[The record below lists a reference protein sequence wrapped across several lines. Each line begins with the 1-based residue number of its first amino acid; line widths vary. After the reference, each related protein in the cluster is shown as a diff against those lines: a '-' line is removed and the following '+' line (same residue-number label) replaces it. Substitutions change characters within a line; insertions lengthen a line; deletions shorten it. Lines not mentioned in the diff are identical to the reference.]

1 MTEYRHFA
9 VGLRTL
15 AGLIALAGLLGLSA
29 CGGGSGAPNNVFDTP
44 GTLALVPS
52 PLVVYSGNP
61 ATITVAGGQPPYSA
75 FSSDQSALP
84 VQSNVIGSTVNLLPD
99 LVAADTSVTLTA
111 RDSRGDSAVGAIT
124 IKPAPLVNSLTL
136 KADGFSE
143 GCPNPGGSASAVDAV
158 GQTFICAGQTGSVAV
173 TLRNAVGGGLAGRLI
188 RFDVVQGPF
197 QFFTSGPGQPDTFAL
212 SFTVPTDLNGNAVAR
227 IRATPNATMQMVI
240 VQATDLLTGTYVR
253 GIFVVTNGADGGLLI
268 VPDTVNITGPDT
280 ETCSSGVVT
289 SFFIFGGTP
298 PYTISN
304 TFPQL
309 LTVSPTVVDSSG
321 AGFNAT
327 TRGACL
333 SPAIVAIT
341 DAAGHTKTV
350 EITNDL
356 GDAAPA
362 TTTSNNPITIS
373 PSSIPNPYL

>member
-44 GTLALVPS
+44 GTLTLVPS

-111 RDSRGDSAVGAIT
+111 RDARGDSAVGAIT

-188 RFDVVQGPF
+188 RFDVVQGAVPVLH
-197 QFFTSGPGQPDTFAL
+197 QWPGAARHLRPQLHGPHRPERECRR
-212 SFTVPTDLNGNAVAR
+212 TDPRNSER
-227 IRATPNATMQMVI
+227 QH
-240 VQATDLLTGTYVR
+240 
-253 GIFVVTNGADGGLLI
+253 ADG
-268 VPDTVNITGPDT
+268 DRA
-280 ETCSSGVVT
+280 SART
-289 SFFIFGGTP
+289 S
-298 PYTISN
+298 
-304 TFPQL
+304 
-309 LTVSPTVVDSSG
+309 
-321 AGFNAT
+321 
-327 TRGACL
+327 
-333 SPAIVAIT
+333 
-341 DAAGHTKTV
+341 
-350 EITNDL
+350 
-356 GDAAPA
+356 
-362 TTTSNNPITIS
+362 
-373 PSSIPNPYL
+373 